1 MDKQFSKKFIDIA
14 LSSENGLVPERA
26 DLPSWW
32 RWVSPEMPHRR
43 NPNIPLRPALLRTYV
58 HFSDT
63 KQWAKEGLRR
73 LLREF
78 LDNGEDVPEILKE
91 WALHQ
96 CAKDTPTP
104 SRGRP
109 EEADRDLRVCALFVL
124 VRKNGGS
131 RETAFSYIADHLVCA
146 PETVRSIVRK
156 WESERFIRRQRNGL

>member
-1 MDKQFSKKFIDIA
+1 MDKQFSKKFNDIA

-32 RWVSPEMPHRR
+32 RLIPPEMPCPR
-43 NPNIPLRPALLRTYV
+43 NPNIPLRMALLKTYINK
-58 HFSDT
+58 SQT

-78 LDNGEDVPEILKE
+78 LDNGENVPEILKE

-109 EEADRDLRVCALFVL
+109 EEADRDLRVCALFLL
-124 VRKNGGS
+124 VRKYGGS
-131 RETAFSYIADHLVCA
+131 RETAFNLIADHLVCA

-156 WESERFIRRQRNGL
+156 WESERVILR

>member
-1 MDKQFSKKFIDIA
+1 MDKQFSGEFIDIA
-14 LSSENGLVPERA
+14 LRRENRLVPERA

-32 RWVSPEMPHRR
+32 RWIPPEMPHPR

-63 KQWAKEGLRR
+63 KPWAEDRLRR

-96 CAKDTPTP
+96 CARDTPTP
-104 SRGRP
+104 TRGRP
-109 EEADRDLRVCALFVL
+109 EEADRDLRVCALFLL

-131 RETAFSYIADHLVCA
+131 REAAFSHIADHLVCA

-156 WESERFIRRQRNGL
+156 WESERVILR

>member
-63 KQWAKEGLRR
+63 KPWAKDGLRR

-104 SRGRP
+104 SRGQP

-156 WESERFIRRQRNGL
+156 W

>member
-32 RWVSPEMPHRR
+32 RVIPPEMPHPR
-43 NPNIPLRPALLRTYV
+43 NPNIPLRSALLRTYV
-58 HFSDT
+58 HSSDT
-63 KQWAKEGLRR
+63 KQWAREGLRR
-73 LLREF
+73 LLSEF

-109 EEADRDLRVCALFVL
+109 EEADRNLRVCALFLL
-124 VRKNGGS
+124 VQKYGGS
-131 RETAFSYIADHLVCA
+131 RETAFNLIAYHLVCE

-156 WESERFIRRQRNGL
+156 WESERFIIR